1 MNLMREAG
9 LIVVVFASSF
19 LLRADAIPAVVVSA
33 GFTRSSPINVAP
45 GEIITFFLHG
55 IGSTLTKPVRAKTIP
70 LPTSLAGISATCFV
84 SNPPVSV
91 PILAVE
97 PIAPCADTTQPGC
110 ASSYT
115 AVTVQIPFNIAAT
128 DPEALALGSL
138 GTGGQIRFSENGSI
152 AASVDVMTFVDE
164 VHVVRTCDEM
174 LETRT
179 FSCVPI
185 VTHSDGALVSDSNP
199 ANAGEVLVM
208 YAVGL
213 GHTLQPLPNGQAPDS
228 PLATSVIFGVS
239 FDARPNAGASR
250 PPSKGEGN
258 VTPPRFVGLI
268 PGFVGIYQIN
278 VKVPA
283 LPRDAEGCDP
293 SPLEKYI
300 ASNLTINIFGPASV
314 DGVGICVQPAP

>member
-1 MNLMREAG
+1 M
-9 LIVVVFASSF
+9 
-19 LLRADAIPAVVVSA
+19 
-33 GFTRSSPINVAP
+33 
-45 GEIITFFLHG
+45 
-55 IGSTLTKPVRAKTIP
+55 
-70 LPTSLAGISATCFV
+70 
-84 SNPPVSV
+84 

-128 DPEALALGSL
+128 NPEAIELGSL
-138 GTGGQIRFSENGSI
+138 GTGGQVRFSENGSI
-152 AASVDVMTFVDE
+152 AASVDVLTFVDE

-185 VTHSDGALVSDSNP
+185 VTHSDGSLVSDTNP
-199 ANAGEVLVM
+199 AKAGEVLVM

-213 GHTLQPLPNGQAPDS
+213 GYTSSIVPNGEAPGS
-228 PLATSVIFGVS
+228 PVSTSVIFGIS
-239 FDARPNAGASR
+239 YDARPNAGASR

-258 VTPPRFVGLI
+258 VTRPRFVGLI

-283 LPRDAEGCDP
+283 LPSDAPACDP
-293 SPLEKYI
+293 SPLGRYI
-300 ASNLTINIFGPASV
+300 LSNLTINIFGPASV
-314 DGVGICVQPAP
+314 DGVGICVQPGS